1 VFRTGR
7 RVEGAYLQLIV
18 APAAGVGRT
27 GFVIGRKTLAR
38 AVDRNRI
45 RRKLRE
51 VLRAQRTA
59 LSRYDI
65 IVRVKRAG
73 SRAEQEAATAEAR
86 RLLET
91 LAGSR
96 T

>member
-1 VFRTGR
+1 MFRTGR

-51 VLRAQRTA
+51 VLRAQRTTLRA
-59 LSRYDI
+59 YDI
-65 IVRVKRAG
+65 IVRVKRAA
-73 SRAEQEAATAEAR
+73 SRAEQDAATAEAR

-96 T
+96 A

>member
-1 VFRTGR
+1 MFRIGR
-7 RVEGAYLQLIV
+7 RVEGSYLQLIV
-18 APAAGVGRT
+18 APTTGAGRV

-51 VLRAQRTA
+51 LLRAQRPA
-59 LSRYDI
+59 LRAYDI
-65 IVRVKRAG
+65 IVRVKRAAN
-73 SRAEQEAATAEAR
+73 RTEQDAATAEAR
-86 RLLET
+86 ELLAT
-91 LAGSR
+91 LAGPR

>member
-1 VFRTGR
+1 MFRNGR
-7 RVEGAYLQLIV
+7 RVEGLYLQLIV

-51 VLRAQRTA
+51 VIRALRPA
-59 LSRYDI
+59 LGGYDI

-73 SRAEQEAATAEAR
+73 NRAEQDAAAAEAR

-91 LAGSR
+91 LTGPR

>member
-7 RVEGAYLQLIV
+7 RVEGSYLQLIV
-18 APAAGVGRT
+18 APAAGIGRT

-59 LSRYDI
+59 LRAYDI
-65 IVRVKRAG
+65 IVRVKRAAN
-73 SRAEQEAATAEAR
+73 RAEQDAATAEAR

-91 LAGSR
+91 LVVLR

>member
-1 VFRTGR
+1 MFRTGR
-7 RVEGAYLQLIV
+7 RVEGSYLQLIV
-18 APAAGVGRT
+18 APANGIGRI

-51 VLRAQRTA
+51 VLRAQRAA
-59 LSRYDI
+59 LRAYDI
-65 IVRVKRAG
+65 IVRVKRAA
-73 SRAEQEAATAEAR
+73 SRADQDAATAEAR
-86 RLLET
+86 LLLET
-91 LAGSR
+91 LAGPR

>member
-1 VFRTGR
+1 M
-7 RVEGAYLQLIV
+7 EGAYLQLIV
-18 APAAGVGRT
+18 APAAGIGRT

-51 VLRAQRTA
+51 VLRARRTA
-59 LSRYDI
+59 LRGYDI
-65 IVRVKRAG
+65 IVRVKRAAN
-73 SRAEQEAATAEAR
+73 RTEQDAATAEAC

-91 LAGSR
+91 LAPPR